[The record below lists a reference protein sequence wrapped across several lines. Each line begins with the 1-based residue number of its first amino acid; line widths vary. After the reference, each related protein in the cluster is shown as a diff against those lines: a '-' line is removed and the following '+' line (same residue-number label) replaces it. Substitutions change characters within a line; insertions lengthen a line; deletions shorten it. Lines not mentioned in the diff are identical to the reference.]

1 MLRLASVRLGVNI
14 FILALPMT
22 EKRKHSMRT
31 ELPKQKKI
39 DELRQKFVTARMGRT
54 EKTNSFL
61 NDPIAFHS
69 QENNQEQEEG

>member
-1 MLRLASVRLGVNI
+1 MA
-14 FILALPMT
+14 
-22 EKRKHSMRT
+22 EKRKNSMRT

-61 NDPIAFHS
+61 NDPITFHS
-69 QENNQEQEEG
+69 QENSQEQEEG